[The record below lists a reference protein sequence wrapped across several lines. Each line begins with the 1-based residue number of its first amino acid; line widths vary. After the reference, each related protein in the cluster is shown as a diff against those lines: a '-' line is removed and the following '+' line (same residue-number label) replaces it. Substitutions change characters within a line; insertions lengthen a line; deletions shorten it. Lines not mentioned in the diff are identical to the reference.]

1 MFTKEIIKVE
11 KNMKEGISDA
21 QIHEDGTITFVY
33 QSLAPKAENLP
44 SMYLIDQKD
53 HLYRIDFGVKWRC
66 VRRYPH
72 KEGLLAYVF
81 QRLNHHRDEREIIL
95 PISFIKEVE
104 TYFENTIRYV

>member
-1 MFTKEIIKVE
+1 MFVKEIIEVE
-11 KNMKEGISDA
+11 KNTKEGISDA
-21 QIHEDGTITFVY
+21 RVHENGTITFVY
-33 QSLAPKAENLP
+33 QSLALKAENLP
-44 SMYLIDQKD
+44 SMYLIDQKR
-53 HLYRIDFGVKWRC
+53 HLYRIDFGVKWQC

-104 TYFENTIRYV
+104 MCFEVTISYK